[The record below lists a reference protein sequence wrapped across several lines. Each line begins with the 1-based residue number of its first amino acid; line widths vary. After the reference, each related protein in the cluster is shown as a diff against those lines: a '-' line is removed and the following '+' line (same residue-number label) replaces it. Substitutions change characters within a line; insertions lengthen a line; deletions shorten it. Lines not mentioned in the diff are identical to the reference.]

1 MYRQEIR
8 LDVKRVILFSFS
20 DRWLLIWNAGRFR
33 SIPGRSRC
41 EEKNLTFLLFL
52 QSIRDGYIQKSR
64 FINRSGVRKYRLMWI
79 MQWPVRWNNY
89 GRSWERIPKAH
100 LISRQSGVWDINS
113 VMGWSKRRNCIKNNT
128 VLFWV
133 LLFRWCLL
141 TVFWNDS
148 SIEEQEGKLVMRM
161 CQSKKRKNDAVLHA

>member
-1 MYRQEIR
+1 MCIRDRSMYRQEIR

-33 SIPGRSRC
+33 SLPGRSRC
-41 EEKNLTFLLFL
+41 EEKNLTFLFFW

-100 LISRQSGVWDINS
+100 LISRTFGVWVINS
-113 VMGWSKRRNCIKNNT
+113 VMEW
-128 VLFWV
+128 
-133 LLFRWCLL
+133 
-141 TVFWNDS
+141 
-148 SIEEQEGKLVMRM
+148 MRE
-161 CQSKKRKNDAVLHA
+161 AVLVKVISTVSLCAKRTKCLPVSYQVFTHFFYKIFL